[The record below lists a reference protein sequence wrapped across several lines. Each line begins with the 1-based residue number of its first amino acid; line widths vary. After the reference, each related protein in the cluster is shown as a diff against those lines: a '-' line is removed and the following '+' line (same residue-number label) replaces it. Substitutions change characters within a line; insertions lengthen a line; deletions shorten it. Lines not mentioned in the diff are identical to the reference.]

1 MGPLLIAVVGCV
13 VVVGGLSVGLTAL
26 GRRSAQKQLAAR
38 NATRPVLDSDQSA
51 KLKAASRNILAARQM
66 ADRLQDE
73 TVCEQAKLALEKA
86 DKLVVA
92 MKEQPQ
98 EIRRQSQF
106 FNYYLPTITEV
117 LQKFHTLEES
127 ETNMGDAA
135 EKTKGHMVD
144 MAHAFDLQYENMFKD
159 EALDLTV
166 DIEAMQMALK
176 REGLI
181 D

>member
-1 MGPLLIAVVGCV
+1 MGILITAVIGCV
-13 VVVGGLSVGLTAL
+13 VLAGGLSVGLVAA
-26 GRRSAQKQLAAR
+26 GRRSSQKQLAAR
-38 NATRPVLDSDQSA
+38 NATRPMLDSEQSA
-51 KLKAASRNILAARQM
+51 KLKAAGRNILAARQM
-66 ADRLQDE
+66 ADRIQDE
-73 TVCEQAKLALEKA
+73 SVCEQAKVALDKA
-86 DKLVVA
+86 TRLVNA

-106 FNYYLPTITEV
+106 FNYYLPTIAEV
-117 LQKFHTLEES
+117 LQKFFTLEAS

-135 EKTKGHMVD
+135 EKTKSHMVD
-144 MAHAFDLQYENMFKD
+144 MAHAFDLQYENLFKD